1 MEKIGIYNCY
11 LQDIRFHKLALK
23 LGSMDMAIGA
33 MVRATL
39 FESSIPNHINYYELR
54 PFIYLSIWKEQE
66 LRNELIEVGF
76 AEIVKHKVYINYS
89 LPMILG

>member
-1 MEKIGIYNCY
+1 MGKIGIYDCY
-11 LQDIRFHKLALK
+11 LQDIRFHKLTLK

-33 MVRATL
+33 MARASL
-39 FESSIPNHINYYELR
+39 FESTTPDYVNTDELR
-54 PFIYLSIWKEQE
+54 PFVYLYVWQEQE

-89 LPMILG
+89 IPIIIG